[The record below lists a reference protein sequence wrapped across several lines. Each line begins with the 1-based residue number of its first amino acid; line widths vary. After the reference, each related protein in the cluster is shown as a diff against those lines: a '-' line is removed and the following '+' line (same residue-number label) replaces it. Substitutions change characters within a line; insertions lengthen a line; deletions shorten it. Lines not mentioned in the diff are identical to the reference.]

1 MDNSSLK
8 KITEEELREV
18 IEAHGLWLLGDLKKG
33 LRANLS
39 GYDLSERDLNSVDLR
54 FAVLERC
61 NLTNA
66 RLGCARLDDADLKGA
81 DLTGAS
87 LRFANLACAGL
98 SRAILTRTDF
108 TGARLRESYLVDA
121 IIDGAIF
128 NGADIAFAAFD
139 RADTAQIARLDFGG
153 GSFFNWPVTVRP
165 TETTIGCQRHSNAMW
180 LSWTADSPEIWEMHH
195 RAPDWWALYGDAV
208 KATINA
214 VMDAVRHNT
223 KQRESKQK

>member
-8 KITEEELREV
+8 KITEEELRDV
-18 IEAHGLWLLGDLKKG
+18 IAAHGRWLLGDLDKG
-33 LRANLS
+33 CRASLS
-39 GYDLSERDLNSVDLR
+39 DYDLSNRNLASVDLR
-54 FAVLERC
+54 FAILDHC
-61 NLTNA
+61 NLTDA
-66 RLGCARLDDADLKGA
+66 VLEHARLDDADFVGA
-81 DLTGAS
+81 NLTNAS
-87 LRFANLACAGL
+87 LRLASLARANL

-153 GSFFNWPVTVRP
+153 GVSAWPVTVRP
-165 TETTIGCQRHSNAMW
+165 TETTIGCQRHSNAEW

-214 VMDAVRHNT
+214 VVDAVRHNT